1 MNLNKLFNDENKT
14 RLLGLLTIATLL
26 WIVLYFIPE
35 IVVSLF
41 NSLLG
46 NLILILTILLIYMN
60 NRIYGLLIGLI
71 VILLYRFYQLSKE
84 GFTTDSQQN
93 FLSIQNTINKNT
105 IFDMNVIETQ
115 ASQEEL
121 NYFNSNGMWPWS
133 QNVIDLY
140 EDAVK
145 KNYYV
150 RTIPEMSTNYTR
162 TIYNEASIL
171 RILSYQ
177 TDEGDF
183 LLNGVL
189 VKNPFGNKKEE

>member
-71 VILLYRFYQLSKE
+71 VRWAKL
-84 GFTTDSQQN
+84 TDI
-93 FLSIQNTINKNT
+93 FLR
-105 IFDMNVIETQ
+105 
-115 ASQEEL
+115 L
-121 NYFNSNGMWPWS
+121 
-133 QNVIDLY
+133 
-140 EDAVK
+140 
-145 KNYYV
+145 
-150 RTIPEMSTNYTR
+150 
-162 TIYNEASIL
+162 
-171 RILSYQ
+171 
-177 TDEGDF
+177 
-183 LLNGVL
+183 
-189 VKNPFGNKKEE
+189 

>member
-1 MNLNKLFNDENKT
+1 
-14 RLLGLLTIATLL
+14 
-26 WIVLYFIPE
+26 
-35 IVVSLF
+35 
-41 NSLLG
+41 
-46 NLILILTILLIYMN
+46 MN

-189 VKNPFGNKKEE
+189 VKNPFGNKKEELPNFFFFNKMWRKKYRENNRV